1 MSFFSWRGA
10 GIVFGKEVVDNLR
23 DRRTLLAALLYPF
36 LGPGLI
42 LLMIFAIGR
51 LSKDAERPLKLP
63 VEGAERAPSL
73 VSFLEQNR
81 VEIEPAPEDSEAA
94 VRSGDKMLVLV
105 IPEEFADQFRAGHPA
120 VVKLIFDPS
129 RNEAFSSIQRAQA
142 LLGGYAH
149 QIGQLRLQSRGVD
162 PRVVDAIAIETVDL
176 STPQSQGARML
187 AMAPYLIII
196 SLFVGGMYLAID
208 STAGERERGSL
219 EPLLIN
225 PLGRTEL
232 VLGKAAAVLLFTVVA
247 LLETLIGFAVILNL
261 VPLER
266 FLGVQMSLPP
276 RALFS
281 ILLVCVPLMIFVVAL
296 QLMIASYTKSF
307 KEAQNY
313 ISGILLI
320 PAVPALVMAILPVKE
335 SLWLALIPTVGQQL
349 FINRILRA
357 EEVSSSHLLISAA
370 TTLGTGAFL
379 LALVVRRY
387 SREAILFR

>member
-1 MSFFSWRGA
+1 MTARGA
-10 GIVFGKEVVDNLR
+10 GIVFGKEVIDNLR

-51 LSKDAERPLKLP
+51 LSKDAELPLKLP

-105 IPEEFADQFRAGHPA
+105 IPEEFSDQFRAGHPA
-120 VVKLIFDPS
+120 VVRLIFDPS

-142 LLGGYAH
+142 LLGGYAQ

-162 PRVVDAIAIETVDL
+162 PRVMEALAIETVDL

-232 VLGKAAAVLLFTVVA
+232 VLGKAAAVLLFTLVA
-247 LLETLIGFAVILNL
+247 LLETLLGFAAILNL

-266 FLGVQMSLPP
+266 YLGVQMSLPP
-276 RALFS
+276 RALLS
-281 ILLVCVPLMIFVVAL
+281 ILVISLPLMVFIVAL

-313 ISGILLI
+313 ISGMLLI

-335 SLWLALIPTVGQQL
+335 SIWIALIPTVGQQL

-357 EEVSSSHLLISAA
+357 EEVSASHLLISCV
-370 TTLGTGAFL
+370 TTLGAGALL